1 LILKTGHRS
10 VTAFGSPDHC
20 IRRATRSAFARSAL
34 PRERVRS
41 IVQNGHLPAARG
53 SANLAGFRK
62 SLRDSGFIEGQNVA
76 MIE

>member
-1 LILKTGHRS
+1 MAPVRLLE
-10 VTAFGSPDHC
+10 AN
-20 IRRATRSAFARSAL
+20 ARSL
-34 PRERVRS
+34 S
-41 IVQNGHLPAARG
+41 QTGHLPASRG